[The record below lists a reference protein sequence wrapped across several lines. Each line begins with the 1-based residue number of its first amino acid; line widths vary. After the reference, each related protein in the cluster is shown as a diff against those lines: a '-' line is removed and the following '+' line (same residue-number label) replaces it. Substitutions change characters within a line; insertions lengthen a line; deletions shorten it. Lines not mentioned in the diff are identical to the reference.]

1 MPQGHRLHRLHLRHR
16 HLYWPPRTYLL
27 PHSVTIYVQVEKKE
41 IISAASQG
49 AVTGSLI
56 ALYLSAILFLL
67 LGVAGLSGSMKGMS
81 RKENKG
87 TCLLG
92 LFSIGVM
99 VFFFFFLAAT
109 IFFFVGPETIFG
121 TDCTSG
127 SKTTLVDD
135 LYKTSIEAYGKFC
148 QTGCECYISDT
159 NSELY
164 KRVIAGEGKTS
175 TDSKGPTKVGDCPA
189 GVMTNSTTNIEI
201 IAAL

>member
-1 MPQGHRLHRLHLRHR
+1 M
-16 HLYWPPRTYLL
+16 
-27 PHSVTIYVQVEKKE
+27 QVEKKE

-56 ALYLSAILFLL
+56 ALYLSSILFLL

-99 VFFFFFLAAT
+99 VFFVFFLAAT
-109 IFFFVGPETIFG
+109 IFFFVGPEAIFG

-127 SKTTLVDD
+127 SKTTLINE
-135 LYKTSIEAYGKFC
+135 LYQTSNEADQKFC
-148 QTGCECYISDT
+148 LQGGCACKIT
-159 NSELY
+159 PGSELHT
-164 KRVIAGEGKTS
+164 RVSANPNANIAADGKSKFGDCDGVTS
-175 TDSKGPTKVGDCPA
+175 TTANV
-189 GVMTNSTTNIEI
+189 
-201 IAAL
+201 